1 MSRYFVSF
9 LLLAG
14 CLPLPAQVATLTR
27 EQLIKYTENWKGE
40 RFPDGRPKVNEKLM
54 KKMDGLSAEEIW
66 TVLPGEGYR
75 NQYEGDFRILHP
87 EKKLIGR
94 AFTVQFMPTRP
105 DMKGPNEADAKAKG
119 ARDNGNQR
127 VLDMLQEGDVLV
139 ADIFGKIEGGTLVGD
154 NLATWIYAVT
164 HKGMVVDGAIRD
176 LDGIFPLDIGV
187 YFRGVHPTPIS
198 QEVMITGINVP
209 VRIGQA
215 TVLPGDVVF
224 GDREGVY
231 FVPPHLVQKIL
242 TNADTLHIHDEWT
255 QDKFLHETSKYK
267 SSDIYGSPRD
277 PKLKAEYQE
286 FLKKKLEELHAK
298 EAKEAKEGK

>member
-1 MSRYFVSF
+1 MNRNLASF
-9 LLLAG
+9 LLLAA
-14 CLPLPAQVATLTR
+14 CATAPAQVFTLSKD
-27 EQLIKYTENWKGE
+27 QLIKYTEKWQGE
-40 RFPDGRPKVNEKLM
+40 RFPDGRPKVEDKLLQ
-54 KKMDGLSAEEIW
+54 KMDGLSAEEIW
-66 TVLPGEGYR
+66 SVLPGEKYP
-75 NQYEGDFRILHP
+75 NQYEGDFKILHP

-94 AFTVQFMPTRP
+94 AVTVQFMPARP
-105 DMKGPNEADAKAKG
+105 DIKGPNDADARAKG
-119 ARDNGNQR
+119 VINPGNQR
-127 VLDMLQEGDVLV
+127 VIDMLQEGDVLV

-154 NLATWIYAVT
+154 NLATYIYAVT
-164 HKGMVVDGAIRD
+164 HKGFVVDGAIRD
-176 LDGIFPLDIGV
+176 LDGISEIPMGA

-198 QEVMITGINVP
+198 QELMITGINVP
-209 VRIGQA
+209 VRIGNA

-267 SSDIYGSPRD
+267 SSEIYGSPRD

-286 FLKKKLEELHAK
+286 YLKKKLEELHAK
-298 EAKEAKEGK
+298 EGSK

>member
-1 MSRYFVSF
+1 MNRFTTGL

-14 CLPLPAQVATLTR
+14 CLPASAQVATLTR
-27 EQLIKYTENWKGE
+27 EQLMKYTEAWKGE
-40 RFPDGRPKVNEKLM
+40 RFPDGRPKVGEKLM

-66 TVLPGEGYR
+66 AVLPGEGYR
-75 NQYEGDFRILHP
+75 NQYEGDFRVLHP

-105 DMKGPNEADAKAKG
+105 DIKNPNEADAKAKG
-119 ARDNGNQR
+119 LRDNGNQR
-127 VLDMLQEGDVLV
+127 ALDMLQEGDVLV

-164 HKGMVVDGAIRD
+164 HRGFVVDGAIRD
-176 LDGIFPLDIGV
+176 LDGIFPIDLGV
-187 YFRGVHPTPIS
+187 YYRGVHPTPIS
-198 QEVMITGINVP
+198 QDVMITGINVP
-209 VRIGQA
+209 VRIGNA

-231 FVPPHLVQKIL
+231 FVPPHLVEKVL
-242 TNADTLHIHDEWT
+242 AKADETHIHDEWT
-255 QDKFLHETSKYK
+255 QDKFLHETGKYK

-277 PKLKAEYQE
+277 PKLRAEYQE
-286 FLKKKLEELHAK
+286 YLKKKLEALHAK
-298 EAKEAKEGK
+298 EAKEN